1 MDAGRLANHTPFI
14 PRDEEE
20 KRLLDIETS
29 VSMMERERLAASWAG
44 GTRQVPEWL

>member
-1 MDAGRLANHTPFI
+1 MDAGCLANHTPFI
-14 PRDEEE
+14 PRDEE

-29 VSMMERERLAASWAG
+29 VSMMERERLAASRAG